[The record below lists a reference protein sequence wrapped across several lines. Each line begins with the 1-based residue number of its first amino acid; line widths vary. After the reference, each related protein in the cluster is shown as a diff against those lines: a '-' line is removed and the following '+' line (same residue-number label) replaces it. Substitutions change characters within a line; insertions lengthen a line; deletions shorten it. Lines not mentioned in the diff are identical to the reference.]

1 MPKMAGSAAKQGA
14 EPSAT
19 GLPDSPAGG
28 WSTRRPKLTD
38 LTSAPPIRPSKHAA
52 GRLPPLIFGAL
63 YGMRDHLSESKID
76 NIRKKIGIFMDS
88 RYHPQAIEAKWQAR
102 WQEDHLF
109 TVTEAPE
116 RPKYYLLEMF
126 PYPSGKIHMGHVR
139 NYTIGDVVARYKR
152 MRGFNVLHPMGW
164 DAFGMPA
171 ENAAIANNTHP
182 AKWTYENIDTM
193 RAQLKRLGFSY
204 DWHRELATCRPEYY
218 RWEQWLFLKMVEKG
232 MAYRKES
239 FVNWCEPCQTVLA
252 NEQVEAGMCW
262 RCGHAVRQK
271 KLWQWFFKI
280 TDFAED
286 LLVHCDKLPGW
297 PDKVTTMQ
305 RNWIGKSFGA
315 EIRFAVEAGDQVISV
330 FTTRPDTLFGATFMC
345 LAPEHPLVPELTAG
359 KEQEAAVTAFVER
372 IALQDRS
379 SRAIE
384 NYEKEGVFTGA
395 YCINP
400 VNGRRM
406 PIYTAN
412 FALMEYGT
420 GAVMSV
426 PAHDQ
431 RDFDFARKYDLP
443 VVVVVNPPDEQLD
456 GETMQAAYTG
466 EGSMVNSGSFDGL
479 DNQEAMQ
486 AITEHLA
493 RNNAGQQTVS
503 FRLRDW
509 GISRQRYWGAPIPM
523 IHCKTCGIVP
533 VPEADLPIVLPEDAD
548 LLEGGRSPLPD
559 LEAFAKTRCP
569 QCGREDARRETDT
582 MDTFVES
589 SWYFERYCSPRCD
602 TAMFDTDAVAYW
614 MPVDQ
619 YIGGVEHAI
628 LHLLYSRYYTRVLE
642 SLGLVTFKEP
652 FTRLLTQ
659 GMVCKETTACPE
671 HGFLFPEQADETES
685 GRTCRQCGRE
695 VVVGRV
701 EKMSKSKKNVI
712 DPNVLL
718 DQYGADTTRLF
729 CLFAAPPERD
739 LEWSDQGV
747 EGSYRFLQRVWRL
760 ADRWLPLLDGR
771 EGQSVAADML
781 DAATKE
787 LFRKTHETIKR
798 VTQDIEERFHFN
810 TVISAVM
817 ELVNVLQAIEPSETE
832 AAGQQAVRF
841 AFQTTVLLL
850 SPIVPH
856 FCEELWE
863 ALGHDRSVLLAPWPA
878 YDEAATVKEEVEIV
892 VQVNGKLRSRFPAA
906 LDADDATL
914 EKIALADERT
924 VRFIEGKA
932 VRKVIVIKNKLVN
945 IVV

>member
-1 MPKMAGSAAKQGA
+1 
-14 EPSAT
+14 
-19 GLPDSPAGG
+19 
-28 WSTRRPKLTD
+28 
-38 LTSAPPIRPSKHAA
+38 
-52 GRLPPLIFGAL
+52 
-63 YGMRDHLSESKID
+63 
-76 NIRKKIGIFMDS
+76 MDS
-88 RYHPQAIEAKWQAR
+88 RYQPQAIEAKWQRR
-102 WQEDHLF
+102 WQADQLF
-109 TVTEAPE
+109 KVTEAPARE
-116 RPKYYLLEMF
+116 KYYLLEMF

-182 AKWTYENIDTM
+182 ARWTYDNIDTM
-193 RAQLKRLGFSY
+193 RAQLKRMGFSY
-204 DWHRELATCRPEYY
+204 DWDRELATCRPEYY
-218 RWEQWLFLKMVEKG
+218 RWEQWLFLRMVERG

-239 FVNWCEPCQTVLA
+239 YVNWCEPCQTVLA

-262 RCGHAVRQK
+262 RCGKPVRQK

-286 LLVHCDKLPGW
+286 LLVHCDQLPGW

-305 RNWIGKSFGA
+305 RNWIGKSVGA
-315 EIRFAVEAGDQVISV
+315 EIRFAVEGREASISV
-330 FTTRPDTLFGATFMC
+330 FTTRPDTIFGATFMC
-345 LAPEHPLVPELTAG
+345 LAPEHPLVPELCAG
-359 KEQEAAVTAFVER
+359 TDQEAAVTAFIER
-372 IALQDRS
+372 ISLQDRS
-379 SRAIE
+379 SKAIE

-395 YCINP
+395 HCINP
-400 VNGRRM
+400 MNGRRM

-431 RDFDFARKYDLP
+431 RDFDFARKYGLP
-443 VVVVVNPPDEQLD
+443 VVVVVNPPDAALN
-456 GETMQAAYTG
+456 GETMTEAYAADGT
-466 EGSMVNSGSFDGL
+466 MVNSGDFDGMGNR
-479 DNQEAMQ
+479 D
-486 AITEHLA
+486 AIAAINDALA
-493 RNNAGQQTVS
+493 ARGIGQPTVS

-523 IHCKTCGIVP
+523 IHCPDCGVVP
-533 VPEADLPIVLPEDAD
+533 VPEADLPIVLPEDAH
-548 LLEGGRSPLPD
+548 LLDGGRSPLPILD
-559 LEAFAKTRCP
+559 AFARTTCP
-569 QCGREDARRETDT
+569 RCGRTDARRETDT

-602 TAMFDTDAVAYW
+602 TAMFDPKAVDYW

-628 LHLLYSRYYTRVLE
+628 LHLLYSRYFTRVLE
-642 SLGLVTFKEP
+642 TLGLVTFKEP

-659 GMVCKETTACPE
+659 GMVCKETTACAE
-671 HGFLFPEQADETES
+671 HGFLFPEQVIDTPD
-685 GRTCRQCGRE
+685 GRRTCHACGRE
-695 VVVGRV
+695 VTVGRV

-739 LEWSDQGV
+739 LEWSEQGV
-747 EGSYRFLQRVWRL
+747 DGSYRFLQRVWRL
-760 ADRWLPLLDGR
+760 AQRWLPAVADADGTPTDVD
-771 EGQSVAADML
+771 GL
-781 DAATKE
+781 DAPLKE
-787 LFRKTHETIKR
+787 LHRKTHATIKR

-817 ELVNVLQAIEPSETE
+817 ELVNHMQSLDDALEPDDD
-832 AAGQQAVRF
+832 ARRVIRF
-841 AFQTTVLLL
+841 ALESAVLLL

-863 ALGHDRSVLLAPWPA
+863 ALGHDRSVLLSPWPA
-878 YDEAATVKEEVEIV
+878 YDEAATISDTVEIV
-892 VQVNGKLRSRFPAA
+892 IQVNGKLRSRFNAA
-906 LDADDATL
+906 LDEDPETL
-914 EKIALADERT
+914 KKTALADARVAAFT
-924 VRFIEGKA
+924 DGKP
-932 VRKVIVIKNKLVN
+932 VKKVIAIKNKLVN

>member
-1 MPKMAGSAAKQGA
+1 
-14 EPSAT
+14 
-19 GLPDSPAGG
+19 
-28 WSTRRPKLTD
+28 
-38 LTSAPPIRPSKHAA
+38 
-52 GRLPPLIFGAL
+52 
-63 YGMRDHLSESKID
+63 
-76 NIRKKIGIFMDS
+76 MDS
-88 RYHPQAIEAKWQAR
+88 RYHPQTIETKWQKR
-102 WQEDHLF
+102 WQDDRLF
-109 TVTEAPE
+109 NVTEVPDQK
-116 RPKYYLLEMF
+116 KYYLLEMF

-171 ENAAIANNTHP
+171 ENAAIANHTHP
-182 AKWTYENIDTM
+182 AKWTYENIDAM

-204 DWHRELATCRPEYY
+204 DWNRELATCRPEYY

-239 FVNWCEPCQTVLA
+239 YVNWCEPCQTVLA

-262 RCGHAVRQK
+262 RCGNPVRQK

-286 LLVHCDKLPGW
+286 LLVHCDMLPGW

-315 EIRFAVEAGDQVISV
+315 EIRFPVEGSDSTISV
-330 FTTRPDTLFGATFMC
+330 FTTRQDTVFGATFMC
-345 LAPEHPLVPELTAG
+345 LAPEHPLVPQLAADTDQA
-359 KEQEAAVTAFVER
+359 EAVAAFVER
-372 IALQDRS
+372 IALQERS
-379 SRAIE
+379 SKAIE

-400 VNGRRM
+400 MNGVRM

-431 RDFDFARKYDLP
+431 RDFDFARKYKLP
-443 VVVVVNPPDEQLD
+443 IVVVVSPPDEKLD
-456 GETMQAAYTG
+456 GNTMDAAYSG
-466 EGSMVNSGSFDGL
+466 EGTMVNSGDFDGMG
-479 DNQEAMQ
+479 NRKAMEAIAVLMEKNG
-486 AITEHLA
+486 IGKKTI
-493 RNNAGQQTVS
+493 S

-523 IHCKTCGIVP
+523 IHCDSCGIVP
-533 VPEADLPIVLPEDAD
+533 VPEADLPIVLPENAD
-548 LLEGGRSPLPD
+548 LLEGGRSPLPALD
-559 LEAFAKTRCP
+559 EFVRTRCP
-569 QCGREDARRETDT
+569 RCGRDDARRETDT

-589 SWYFERYCSPRCD
+589 SWYFERYCSPRCETD
-602 TAMFDTDAVAYW
+602 MFDKDAVDYW

-628 LHLLYSRYYTRVLE
+628 LHLLYSRYFTRVLA
-642 SLGLVTFKEP
+642 SLGLVAFKEP

-671 HGFLFPEQADETES
+671 HGFLFPEQVVDTDDAR
-685 GRTCRQCGRE
+685 RTCLQCGKP
-695 VVVGRV
+695 VTVGRV
-701 EKMSKSKKNVI
+701 EKMSKSKRNVI

-739 LEWSDQGV
+739 LEWSAQGV

-760 ADRWLPLLDGR
+760 ADRWLPLLS
-771 EGQSVAADML
+771 EPLPADRDPHPSSPAL
-781 DAATKE
+781 KE
-787 LFRKTHETIKR
+787 LHRKTHETIKR

-817 ELVNVLQAIEPSETE
+817 ELVNAMQAIDESD
-832 AAGQQAVRF
+832 AAGDGCRTLRLALE
-841 AFQTTVLLL
+841 TTVLLL

-863 ALGHDRSVLLAPWPA
+863 SLGHRRSVLLSSWPTF
-878 YDEAATVKEEVEIV
+878 DDAATVKDEVVVV
-892 VQVNGKLRSRFPAA
+892 VQVNGKLRSRFSAA
-906 LDADDATL
+906 RDADDGTL
-914 EKIALADERT
+914 ERAARADEKI
-924 VRFIEGKA
+924 VRFIQDKP
-932 VRKVIVIKNKLVN
+932 VKKVVVVKNKLVN
-945 IVV
+945 IVI